1 MERGR
6 ERGRER
12 GMERGRERGKER
24 GKERPIG
31 PVSQSRREPFRAAMK
46 TKSLDLLLWLAICAL
61 YTALL
66 YALTGPTV

>member
-1 MERGR
+1 
-6 ERGRER
+6 
-12 GMERGRERGKER
+12 
-24 GKERPIG
+24 
-31 PVSQSRREPFRAAMK
+31 MK